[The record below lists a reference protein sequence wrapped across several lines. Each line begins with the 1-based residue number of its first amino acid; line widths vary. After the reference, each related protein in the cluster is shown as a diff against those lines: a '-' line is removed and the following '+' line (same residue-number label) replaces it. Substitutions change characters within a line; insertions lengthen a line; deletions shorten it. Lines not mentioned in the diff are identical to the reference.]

1 MQDLNYF
8 EKIAQEALFNEEEKK
23 IKEVLGCDS
32 LAIREKISNKKK
44 FTDTTKVVSF
54 ENRE

>member
-32 LAIREKISNKKK
+32 LAIRVKISNKEK